1 MNNREKLD
9 SIVSLL
15 IFLLACALLSIYL
28 GSCAPDAHGGFRAD
42 WIHLSDLDV
51 SLLETDGRRFYAAG
65 SDGIYLS
72 TDHGYTWRLR
82 LKVLYCT
89 AITIHQNTAYAG
101 TYYDGVFRSDSYG
114 VTWQP
119 KNNGILVLD
128 RGGDP
133 GHPIIEQV
141 LVTRSGTVIAVGYHS
156 GTFTSTDRGETW
168 RGVIDD
174 WIIPG
179 DKDRKTP
186 AFHIADGIWS
196 MTEYNGYLWA
206 AYSNSLAFR
215 SPDCGETWE
224 GLPYWAHGSIAE
236 YRRVAD
242 WAVRDDQLYVAGDE
256 GFGRWN
262 EAELAWDDLSE
273 GLPNEPSIQ
282 TLALNRGR
290 IFAGL
295 RSGGVYMFDDRY
307 QRWIPVGLQEF
318 TIRDLVSYQSD
329 LYATAYAI
337 GKYSGIY
344 RAAIPAVQPYNK
356 ALTTWGAIKQK

>member
-1 MNNREKLD
+1 MNTHEKLD
-9 SIVSLL
+9 SIVSRL
-15 IFLLACALLSIYL
+15 IFLLASALLATYF
-28 GSCAPDAHGGFRAD
+28 GSCAPDGHAGFLAN
-42 WIHLSDLDV
+42 WIHLSDVDA
-51 SLLETDGRRFYAAG
+51 SLIETDGRRLYAG
-65 SDGIYLS
+65 GTDGIYLS

-82 LKVLYCT
+82 LNVQYCT
-89 AITIHQNTAYAG
+89 TITIHQNTAYAG
-101 TYYDGVFRSDSYG
+101 TYYEGVFRSDSYG

-119 KNNGILVLD
+119 KNSGILLID
-128 RGGDP
+128 RGGVP

-141 LVTRSGTVIAVGYHS
+141 LATSSGTVIAVGYHD

-168 RGVIDD
+168 HGVIDD

-179 DKDRKTP
+179 DKDRKTSD
-186 AFHIADGIWS
+186 FHVADGIWS

-215 SPDCGETWE
+215 SPDSGETWE
-224 GLPYWAHGSIAE
+224 SLPYWAHGSIAE
-236 YRRVAD
+236 YRRVVD

-262 EAELAWDDLSE
+262 EAELAWDDLSQ

-295 RSGGVYMFDDRY
+295 DRRGVWVFDERFET
-307 QRWIPVGLQEF
+307 WFPVGLEGAS
-318 TIRDLVSYQSD
+318 IYALVSHQSN
-329 LYATAYAI
+329 LYAAT
-337 GKYSGIY
+337 KNGIY
-344 RAAIPAVQPYNK
+344 RASISVVQPHGK
-356 ALTTWGAIKQK
+356 AITTWGAIKQK